1 MQNDNEQARLGAQVT
16 IELIDERGNS
26 ETMSVDLVREEYA
39 DLDQDRLGVQ
49 TPLAKAIIGKKVG
62 ALVNYR
68 MGDIRQVRIVSV
80 RPSQLADLENTEEQR
95 QAQLQKALA
104 TVERTNAE
112 VFAASYT
119 GKWGD
124 YELRPDET
132 QNAETETEKRTE

>member
-1 MQNDNEQARLGAQVT
+1 MQNGNEQARLGAQVT
-16 IELIDERGNS
+16 IELIDERGS
-26 ETMSVDLVREEYA
+26 GETMNFDLVREEHA

-80 RPSQLADLENTEEQR
+80 RPSQLTDLENTEEQR

-124 YELRPDET
+124 YELRNDEP
-132 QNAETETEKRTE
+132 QSPRS

>member
-68 MGDIRQVRIVSV
+68 MSDIRQVRIVSV

-112 VFAASYT
+112 AFAASYT
-119 GKWGD
+119 RKWGD

>member
-1 MQNDNEQARLGAQVT
+1 MQNGNEQARLGAQVT
-16 IELIDERGNS
+16 VELIDERGNS
-26 ETMSVDLVREEYA
+26 ETMRVDLVREEHA
-39 DLDQDRLGVQ
+39 DLDQGRLGVQ
-49 TPLAKAIIGKKVG
+49 TPLAKAIIGKQVG

-68 MGDIRQVRIVSV
+68 MGDIRQVRIISV
-80 RPSQLADLENTEEQR
+80 RPSQVAALENTEEQR

-124 YELRPDET
+124 YELRNDET
-132 QNAETETEKRTE
+132 ENDEIATEKRTP

>member
-68 MGDIRQVRIVSV
+68 MSDIRQVRIVSV
-80 RPSQLADLENTEEQR
+80 
-95 QAQLQKALA
+95 
-104 TVERTNAE
+104 
-112 VFAASYT
+112 
-119 GKWGD
+119 
-124 YELRPDET
+124 
-132 QNAETETEKRTE
+132 

>member
-1 MQNDNEQARLGAQVT
+1 MQNSNEQARLGAYVT
-16 IELIDERGNS
+16 VELIDERGNG
-26 ETMSVDLVREEYA
+26 ERMSFDIVREEHA
-39 DLDQDRLGVQ
+39 DPDQRRLGVQ

-62 ALVNYR
+62 ALVSYR

-80 RPSQLADLENTEEQR
+80 RPSQLAVLENTEEQR

-124 YELRPDET
+124 YELRNDEK
-132 QNAETETEKRTE
+132 ETEKRTE